1 MLKIVIT
8 TALLTLSTVIEA
20 GDLTIPNS
28 FSAGN
33 TTSASDVNQ
42 NFTVIETA
50 VNDNDARLDAIEAG
64 STKVVFLGFSAG
76 SEVGDQGLRRLQAA
90 CDASFS
96 GAKMCNSEEF
106 ANSRYNAAAANLSG
120 SAWLLASTLSTSNSK
135 IHDSVTGEVYGSGK
149 LSCNGYNGGT
159 EGLVVSAEGAMGT
172 DSCANYNPV
181 ACCK

>member
-33 TTSASDVNQ
+33 TTSASAVNQ

-64 STKVVFLGFSAG
+64 STKVVFQGFSAG
-76 SEVGDQGLRRLQAA
+76 SEAGDQGLRRLQAA
-90 CDASFS
+90 CDATFS
-96 GAKMCNSEEF
+96 GAKVCSSEEY
-106 ANSRYNAAAANLSG
+106 ANSSYNAAAANLSG
-120 SAWLLASTLSTSNSK
+120 SAWLLASTLSASNSK
-135 IHDSVTGEVYGSGK
+135 IRDSVTGEVYGSGK
-149 LSCNGYNGGT
+149 LSCNGYNGGS